1 MRGYKPDGTRNYLN
15 FTGATEAECREKYL
29 DFQLDERTF
38 GRTPAAE
45 KRRISLERFAEVF
58 KTALDDEVTRKRITA
73 RTATFYKENVDRYVV
88 PALGKARLRDV
99 TGEHLDALYTAHA
112 GKPRTA
118 QAVHQ
123 TLRRLFKTAV
133 RYHYLARSPV
143 PDADAPTYKSPERT
157 PPTGAQL
164 RVLLDKAEAKG
175 PAVGAWFALA
185 CTGMRPG
192 EILGL
197 SRGALH
203 LDDARAEIVL
213 ARETRG
219 RPEEKTLKSEKA
231 RRSLPLTRRAVALLR
246 RHLETQSADKVVALD
261 APVFATRGV
270 GAISYRNAYRW
281 WPKLR
286 EAAKLP
292 EGTRPYDCR
301 HAYATE
307 LLAEGVP
314 LHEVSWLMGHASVH
328 FTADVYG
335 HRVKRRDEAARSAL
349 ERALGDG

>member
-1 MRGYKPDGTRNYLN
+1 M
-15 FTGATEAECREKYL
+15 C
-29 DFQLDERTF
+29 
-38 GRTPAAE
+38 
-45 KRRISLERFAEVF
+45 S
-58 KTALDDEVTRKRITA
+58 
-73 RTATFYKENVDRYVV
+73 
-88 PALGKARLRDV
+88 
-99 TGEHLDALYTAHA
+99 
-112 GKPRTA
+112 
-118 QAVHQ
+118 
-123 TLRRLFKTAV
+123 
-133 RYHYLARSPV
+133 
-143 PDADAPTYKSPERT
+143 

-164 RVLLDKAEAKG
+164 RVLLDRAEEKG

-203 LDDARAEIVL
+203 LDDGRAEIAL

-219 RPEEKTLKSEKA
+219 RPEEKALKSEKA

-246 RHLETQSADKVVALD
+246 RHLENQPAGKVVALD
-261 APVFATRGV
+261 APVFATRGG
-270 GAISYRNAYRW
+270 GAVSYRNAYRW

-286 EAAKLP
+286 DAAKLP
-292 EGTRPYDCR
+292 PGTRPYDCR

-349 ERALGDG
+349 ERALGDA